1 MREHTADVADAPRR
15 KLVDRMRTRLETGY
29 WPRVHCM
36 LIVTLS
42 TAAACLTS
50 FTLLLLRVDSMAV
63 RYGAAALAG
72 YATFLFL
79 LHAWVR
85 WKWSRFKANED
96 GSDIVDV
103 AANTIDLPVDLSLPR
118 GGRVFSGG
126 GGRSG
131 GAGASQLWG
140 SPAQPVSAVKSGGG
154 GGGGG
159 WGLDFDADDLL
170 WVIVALVAASA
181 GVVAIG
187 YVVWIA
193 PTLLAEAIVNGAI
206 AGKVYHGMRKHEDNF
221 WTSRI
226 FRHTILSG
234 VVVFACAVLVGYA
247 FNRIAPEARSIG
259 GVWASLQEK

>member
-1 MREHTADVADAPRR
+1 
-15 KLVDRMRTRLETGY
+15 MRTRLETGY

-36 LIVTLS
+36 LIVTVS
-42 TAAACLTS
+42 TAAAFLTS
-50 FTLLLLRVDSMAV
+50 VAMLVLQVNSMAI

-72 YATFLFL
+72 YATFLLL

-85 WKWSRFKANED
+85 WKWSRFKANAD

-103 AANTIDLPVDLSLPR
+103 AANAIDVPGDLRLPR
-118 GGRVFSGG
+118 GGRIFSGG

-131 GAGASQLWG
+131 GGGASGLWG
-140 SPAQPVSAVKSGGG
+140 SPAQTASSVKSGGG
-154 GGGGG
+154 GGAPSASSGRG
-159 WGLDFDADDLL
+159 WSLDFDGDDLV
-170 WVIVALVAASA
+170 WVIVALVAAFA
-181 GVVAIG
+181 GIAAIG

-206 AGKVYHGMRKHEDNF
+206 AGKLYHGMRKHEDDF

-226 FRHTILSG
+226 FRRTILSG
-234 VVVFACAVLVGYA
+234 VVVAICAVVAGYA

-259 GVWASLQEK
+259 GVWAHVQAK

>member
-1 MREHTADVADAPRR
+1 
-15 KLVDRMRTRLETGY
+15 MRTRLETGY

-36 LIVTLS
+36 LIVTVS
-42 TAAACLTS
+42 TAAAFLAS
-50 FTLLLLRVDSMAV
+50 VAMLLLHVNAMAV

-72 YATFLFL
+72 YATFLLL

-85 WKWSRFKANED
+85 WKWSRFKPNAD
-96 GSDIVDV
+96 GSDLVDV
-103 AANTIDLPVDLSLPR
+103 AGNAIDVPVDLPLPR

-131 GAGASQLWG
+131 GGGASGVWG
-140 SPAQPVSAVKSGGG
+140 SPAQTAASVKSGGG
-154 GGGGG
+154 GGG
-159 WGLDFDADDLL
+159 WSLDFDGDDLF
-170 WVIVALVAASA
+170 WVIVAVVAAFA
-181 GVVAIG
+181 GIVAIG

-206 AGKVYHGMRKHEDNF
+206 AGKVYHGMRKHEDDF

-226 FRHTILSG
+226 FRRTMLSG
-234 VVVFACAVLVGYA
+234 AVVVICAIVAGYA

-259 GVWASLQEK
+259 GVWAHLQAPPQ